1 MKSNEINHEQNNIV
15 WDVGENITLICTKTF
30 GLFLSTGYIKLDFIH
45 QLWLILRHLD
55 MEIPAFNVCLIVLFV
70 LIC

>member
-30 GLFLSTGYIKLDFIH
+30 GLFSSTCYIKLDFIY
-45 QLWLILRHLD
+45 QPCLILRHLD
-55 MEIPAFNVCLIVLFV
+55 MEIPAFNVFLIVLSV
-70 LIC
+70 LIG